1 MIRSNLDIAACSR
14 SKAYLGRLHSST
26 LPIDQKMLSSP
37 VTLAQLLEDLVANKH
52 SCLNRPTPWGS
63 RCKEEFDQNNGH
75 AREKAIR
82 DVRKALKALD
92 GLTPATFDSLIIL
105 LATIAKTCCCIDH
118 QVDGNIE
125 KFAYHWIAAPT
136 LATFLD
142 QQGWEWDS
150 AVWYC
155 LDFGNT
161 DGCLPLK
168 KGRWKPEPRSAVYHS
183 LNILAISAAFPGY
196 LASTI
201 VESATDDLVKRWTC
215 KIHRKQIRL
224 IREQLRFRFIH
235 DVDLGSPG
243 MTDSP
248 ARMQDAGSTRSQSVG
263 DAVLGQH
270 QSAITS
276 DDHAFESRNSFWQ
289 GTDEVS
295 TPVTPSNN
303 AETFSE
309 GSLFSETSETP
320 ATSLSSSLNSSPR
333 RRNDSTDSDYSFR
346 EISSPSPCPC
356 EQRDRTR
363 GRPYLRESSAKPRA
377 SSAPALCYI
386 SVRPARP
393 QISETSRSAPQV
405 PSFTLS
411 PAATHE
417 SQSTPTSYLN
427 TTPLRSQSQISQ
439 RESSPPIQSIS
450 GGIRLKFEWHA
461 IRDQSF
467 GDISQSVYK
476 LVQEGIKMRANV
488 QTRSMHGSIYVLQSP
503 EYPNYVKIG
512 LTTRAIAERLVE
524 IANCDKLE
532 LRVVDPGSYAK
543 VSYIEQLEKLIFAD
557 LANERCKFP
566 CVGSRSQSRSPRRG
580 SRARPKKCTEHGEWF
595 RLTVE
600 EALKRVQNWRNWMRQ
615 GPYNDHGQLKDEFRK
630 RIEFCAR
637 NYELLEKENQNGERW
652 KTLMAPT
659 KKIDDQASES
669 AS

>member
-1 MIRSNLDIAACSR
+1 
-14 SKAYLGRLHSST
+14 
-26 LPIDQKMLSSP
+26 MLSSP
-37 VTLAQLLEDLVANKH
+37 VTLAQLLEDLVANEH

-75 AREKAIR
+75 ARETAIR

-92 GLTPATFDSLIIL
+92 GLTPTTFDSLIIL
-105 LATIAKTCCCIDH
+105 LAEIAKTCCCIDH

-150 AVWYC
+150 AVWCC
-155 LDFGNT
+155 LKFGDT
-161 DGCLPLK
+161 DGCQPLR
-168 KGRWKPEPRSAVYHS
+168 KGRWKTEPRSAVYHS

-224 IREQLRFRFIH
+224 IRDQPRFRFIH
-235 DVDLGSPG
+235 NVDLGSSG
-243 MTDSP
+243 ITDSP
-248 ARMQDAGSTRSQSVG
+248 ARMQDAGSTHSQSVG
-263 DAVLGQH
+263 DAVLEEH
-270 QSAITS
+270 QSAITP
-276 DDHAFESRNSFWQ
+276 DDHAFEPRNSFWQ

-295 TPVTPSNN
+295 TPVTPSNS

-320 ATSLSSSLNSSPR
+320 ATSLPSSLNSSPR
-333 RRNDSTDSDYSFR
+333 RCNDSTDSDYSLR
-346 EISSPSPCPC
+346 EISSPSPCPY
-356 EQRDRTR
+356 EQRGRTR
-363 GRPYLRESSAKPRA
+363 ERPYLRESSARPRA
-377 SSAPALCYI
+377 SSAPALHYI
-386 SVRPARP
+386 SMRPARP
-393 QISETSRSAPQV
+393 QIPETSRSAPQV
-405 PSFTLS
+405 PSLTLS
-411 PAATHE
+411 SAATDD
-417 SQSTPTSYLN
+417 SQSTPTAYLN

-439 RESSPPIQSIS
+439 RESSPPIRSIS
-450 GGIRLKFEWHA
+450 GGIRLEFEWHA

-467 GDISQSVYK
+467 GEISQSVYK
-476 LVQEGIKMRANV
+476 LVQEGIKMKANV
-488 QTRSMHGSIYVLQSP
+488 QTRSMHGWIYVLQSP

-512 LTTRAIAERLVE
+512 LTTRKIAERLVE

-532 LRVVDPGSYAK
+532 LRVVDPDSYAR
-543 VSYIEQLEKLIFAD
+543 VSYVEQLEKLIFAD

-566 CVGSRSQSRSPRRG
+566 CVGSRSQTRSPRRG
-580 SRARPKKCTEHGEWF
+580 SRARPKKGTEHGEWF

-615 GPYNDHGQLKDEFRK
+615 GPYNDHGQLKDEFGK
-630 RIEFCAR
+630 RIEVCAR
-637 NYELLEKENQNGERW
+637 NYKSLERENQNGERW

-659 KKIDDQASES
+659 
-669 AS
+669 